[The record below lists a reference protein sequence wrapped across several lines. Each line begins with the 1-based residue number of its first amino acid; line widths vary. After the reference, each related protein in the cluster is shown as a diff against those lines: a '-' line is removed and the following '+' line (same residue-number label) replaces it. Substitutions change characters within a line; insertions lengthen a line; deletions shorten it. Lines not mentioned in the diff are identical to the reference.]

1 MNQRLLHSPYDRSVS
16 AATSEAMPYDPFV
29 RTGQSRR
36 QQKAQAMTATT
47 SPIRRWRAGEVE
59 ITRVLEF
66 EAALFEPAVIHPE
79 ASPEII
85 KRHRSWLTPRLMDPV
100 SGLMI
105 FAFHSTVIKTP
116 HATILVDTC
125 SGNDK
130 ERPHKLRYDK
140 KNWPYLANLA
150 AAGFAPEDIDY
161 VLCTH
166 LHADHVGWNTR
177 LLDGRWVPTFPNAR
191 YLFARE
197 EWEHWRVAEWRAAY
211 TTDPYYEDSLL
222 PIMES
227 GQAEL
232 VATDYVFDDNVWIE
246 PWPGHTPGHVCVAV
260 GSPQPSVVLSG
271 DIMHTPLQCA
281 EPQLNSCFCV
291 DAEMARAT
299 RLRFIETFADR
310 PVMIIPAHFPT
321 PTAGWIRSQDGS
333 FRFRFDDLR

>member
-1 MNQRLLHSPYDRSVS
+1 MN
-16 AATSEAMPYDPFV
+16 
-29 RTGQSRR
+29 
-36 QQKAQAMTATT
+36 ATT
-47 SPIRRWRAGEVE
+47 SPIYRWRVGEVE

-85 KRHRSWLTPRLMDPV
+85 ARHRPWLQPMVMDPA

-105 FAFHSTVIKTP
+105 FAFHSTVVKTP
-116 HATILVDTC
+116 QATILVDTC

-130 ERPHKLRYDK
+130 ERPHKLRYHR

-150 AAGFAPEDIDY
+150 AAGVAPDDIDY

-177 LLDGRWVPTFPNAR
+177 LLNGRWVPTFPNAR

-197 EWEHWRVAEWRAAY
+197 EWEHWRVTELRAAY

-222 PIMES
+222 PVMES

-232 VATDYVFDDNVWIE
+232 VATDYSFDDHVWIE
-246 PWPGHTPGHVCVAV
+246 SWRGHTPGHVCVLV
-260 GSPQPSVVLSG
+260 GPGKHPW
-271 DIMHTPLQCA
+271 C
-281 EPQLNSCFCV
+281 
-291 DAEMARAT
+291 
-299 RLRFIETFADR
+299 
-310 PVMIIPAHFPT
+310 
-321 PTAGWIRSQDGS
+321 
-333 FRFRFDDLR
+333 